1 MTNQMK
7 SVWKWER
14 EEKKGEREEKGKA
27 GRREEM
33 WKRREM
39 WALSYFPSLLSARIR
54 NHLPTL
60 WEPSLLLF
68 RAWVWRQ
75 QSFRKPWH
83 WRKAVCLQFTN
94 KIISIQFLSVTS
106 HSGCFWAWNL
116 RAVNIQDQ
124 FSLMLS
130 AAFLLDCLLRRHFP
144 FVLCLGPECVSP
156 FYLLLSPPSTWHLYS
171 EARCLSCPSL
181 VSIALTRCCYY
192 FYTLLTIL
200 GK

>member
-1 MTNQMK
+1 
-7 SVWKWER
+7 
-14 EEKKGEREEKGKA
+14 
-27 GRREEM
+27 
-33 WKRREM
+33 M

-75 QSFRKPWH
+75 QSFRKPWQ
-83 WRKAVCLQFTN
+83 WKKAVCLQFTN

-130 AAFLLDCLLRRHFP
+130 AAFLLDCLLRRCFP
-144 FVLCLGPECVSP
+144 FVLCLGTRMCISFLPLVVSP
-156 FYLLLSPPSTWHLYS
+156 LHLAPLFRSQVPLLSFPGFYSTNAMFLLFL
-171 EARCLSCPSL
+171 RLSNNFRE
-181 VSIALTRCCYY
+181 IKK
-192 FYTLLTIL
+192 IL
-200 GK
+200 QMWRSGKSWGNP